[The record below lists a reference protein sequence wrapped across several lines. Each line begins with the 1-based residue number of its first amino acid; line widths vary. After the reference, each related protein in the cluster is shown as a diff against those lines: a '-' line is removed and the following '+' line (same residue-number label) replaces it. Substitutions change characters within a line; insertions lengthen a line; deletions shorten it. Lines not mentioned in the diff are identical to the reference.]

1 MVMTSRCSMRLWEVV
16 DGIHVEGSET
26 LAGQALMLAL
36 VWGVLW
42 VSRAFS
48 KRALDVNTYCI

>member
-1 MVMTSRCSMRLWEVV
+1 MRLWEVV